1 MYPFSIAE
9 VNIGI
14 ICSCL
19 PSLQTCYQHVVGLA
33 RNMMLDSSPYHELG
47 ALSRRRTTDVE
58 RVRIDALALR
68 QQKSLGGDVALH
80 QQYLG
85 PKAVAQSSAL
95 CTADEAQDQAGN
107 DGSWDGAGILKT
119 VSLETWT
126 SPAAIPEATPPKP
139 PKALLHTS
147 FPRTFGN

>member
-1 MYPFSIAE
+1 
-9 VNIGI
+9 
-14 ICSCL
+14 
-19 PSLQTCYQHVVGLA
+19 
-33 RNMMLDSSPYHELG
+33 MMLDSSPYHELG

-126 SPAAIPEATPPKP
+126 SPAVKPEATPPKP